1 MKSYIGKRGY
11 VLIKKEWDNSLI
23 KSVKEEL
30 TVKPFVN
37 GDYGDN
43 EEPFPVYAENSQKLY
58 IPKYF
63 GLEKFGA
70 ADTTKISAGTDINL
84 QFNGD
89 LRPHQIEPIQK
100 CMDAFYATGGGILS
114 LPCGEGKTACACYM
128 ISKLKKKTFVL
139 VHKEFLMNQWIERI
153 LGSSESHAFLPNARV
168 GKIQGKTIDIENKDI
183 VIGMIQSVSMKQ
195 YPLDLFDSFGFVILD
210 ESHRTPSR
218 EFSKALLKIN
228 CPYMLGLSAT
238 PHRKDGLTKVLK
250 WYIGDIIFQRK
261 GKSAAD
267 SCVERYIYDCG
278 DTAYAQELTGYYGKV
293 NSAGMIN
300 NVALYMLR
308 TKFIVKKVLECIQNE
323 NRQVLILSDRRE
335 QLKDL
340 EKLLAEAGIESGY
353 YIGGMKQICLE
364 ESTKKPAILA
374 TFQMAA
380 EGLDIS
386 TIDTIVLATPKTD
399 IEQAVGRIRP
409 KVGQSDRN
417 TPLVIDIV
425 DDFSIFARQAE
436 KRNLF
441 YKKKKYFIE
450 TFQTNRNGTS
460 IIKQST
466 WDPDE
471 DKPKSIPKK
480 TIKTFAF
487 ANA

>member
-1 MKSYIGKRGY
+1 
-11 VLIKKEWDNSLI
+11 
-23 KSVKEEL
+23 
-30 TVKPFVN
+30 
-37 GDYGDN
+37 
-43 EEPFPVYAENSQKLY
+43 
-58 IPKYF
+58 
-63 GLEKFGA
+63 
-70 ADTTKISAGTDINL
+70 
-84 QFNGD
+84 
-89 LRPHQIEPIQK
+89 
-100 CMDAFYATGGGILS
+100 
-114 LPCGEGKTACACYM
+114 
-128 ISKLKKKTFVL
+128 
-139 VHKEFLMNQWIERI
+139 
-153 LGSSESHAFLPNARV
+153 
-168 GKIQGKTIDIENKDI
+168 
-183 VIGMIQSVSMKQ
+183 
-195 YPLDLFDSFGFVILD
+195 
-210 ESHRTPSR
+210 
-218 EFSKALLKIN
+218 
-228 CPYMLGLSAT
+228 
-238 PHRKDGLTKVLK
+238 
-250 WYIGDIIFQRK
+250 
-261 GKSAAD
+261 
-267 SCVERYIYDCG
+267 
-278 DTAYAQELTGYYGKV
+278 
-293 NSAGMIN
+293 
-300 NVALYMLR
+300 
-308 TKFIVKKVLECIQNE
+308 
-323 NRQVLILSDRRE
+323 
-335 QLKDL
+335 
-340 EKLLAEAGIESGY
+340 
-353 YIGGMKQICLE
+353 MKQICLE
-364 ESTKKPAILA
+364 ESTKKPAILS